1 LCGAKF
7 APNAPFSS
15 FPLYYTRTR
24 SFWQRPACV
33 RRAAH
38 RLNGRQARHSEPRRP
53 IPPFGAGQEG
63 IHLDKNSIYRDI
75 AGRTDGDIYIGVVG
89 PVRTGKSAFIKR
101 FLELAVLP
109 EVKEE
114 NRKQRLR
121 DEMPQSGA
129 GKTIMTTQP
138 RFVPDEAI
146 ELPLAENT
154 SARVRL
160 ADCAGYLIEGAL
172 GLEENGES
180 RMVRTPWFE
189 HDIPFEQAAEIGTR
203 KVIDEHST
211 IGLVVTTDGSFSA
224 LPRSAYEEAEA
235 RVVNELKAL
244 GKPFSIVLNAAEPR
258 SSSVQA
264 LSSALQDLYGVP
276 VVPVRVPDM
285 SEDDLKSILAGVLM
299 EFPIREANIRL
310 PGWLGALPE
319 GHPLYAGILETITEA
334 AKQMRKMK
342 DAPALSS
349 AMAEMDG
356 AQEAQLRSSQLNSGT
371 LDYELRLRDGLFYE
385 ILGQSCGQEIDSEER
400 LFALMTELAFA
411 KREYDRV
418 AEALAS
424 ARKTGYGLVPPT
436 TEEMRL
442 QEPQIVKQ
450 GGRFGVKLNATA
462 PSLHLM
468 RVDIETEVSPV
479 VGSEEQGEEL
489 VKFLLSEFETDP
501 QQLWQTDIFG
511 KPLSTLV
518 REGLAG
524 KLSRMPETT
533 QGKMREALQKIIN
546 EGNGGM
552 ICILL

>member
-1 LCGAKF
+1 MD
-7 APNAPFSS
+7 
-15 FPLYYTRTR
+15 R
-24 SFWQRPACV
+24 
-33 RRAAH
+33 
-38 RLNGRQARHSEPRRP
+38 
-53 IPPFGAGQEG
+53 
-63 IHLDKNSIYRDI
+63 NSIYRDI

-101 FLELAVLP
+101 FMELAVLP
-109 EVKEE
+109 EIDSGTRRE
-114 NRKQRLR
+114 RMR

-146 ELPLAENT
+146 ELPLDENAT
-154 SARVRL
+154 ARIRL

-211 IGLVVTTDGSFSA
+211 IGLVVTTDGSFTS
-224 LPRSAYEEAEA
+224 LPRAAYEDAEQ
-235 RVVNELKAL
+235 RVVKELKAL
-244 GKPFSIVLNAAEPR
+244 GKPFLVVLNAKEPR
-258 SSSVQA
+258 SASVQA
-264 LSSALQDLYGVP
+264 LSGSLQDLYGVP

-285 SEDDLKSILAGVLM
+285 TEDDLRSILSGVLM
-299 EFPIREANIRL
+299 EFPVREAEIRL
-310 PGWLGALPE
+310 PSWLGALPD
-319 GHPLYAGILETITEA
+319 GHPLYAQILETITGA
-334 AKQMRKMK
+334 ARQIRKMK
-342 DAPALSS
+342 DAPALST
-349 AMAEMDG
+349 AMAEMEG
-356 AQEAQLRSSQLNSGT
+356 ASEAELRSSHLNDGT
-371 LDYELRLRDGLFYE
+371 LFYEMRLRDGLFYE
-385 ILGQSCGQEIDSEER
+385 ILGQSCGQEIDGEER

-424 ARKTGYGLVPPT
+424 ARETGYGLVSPS

-450 GGRFGVKLNATA
+450 GSRFGVKLNATA

-468 RVDIETEVSPV
+468 RVDIQTEVSPV

-501 QQLWQTDIFG
+501 KQLWQTDIFG
-511 KPLSTLV
+511 KPLSELV
-518 REGLAG
+518 REGLSG
-524 KLSRMPETT
+524 KLARMPETT
-533 QGKMREALQKIIN
+533 QGKMREALEKIIN
-546 EGNGGM
+546 EGSGGM
-552 ICILL
+552 ITILL